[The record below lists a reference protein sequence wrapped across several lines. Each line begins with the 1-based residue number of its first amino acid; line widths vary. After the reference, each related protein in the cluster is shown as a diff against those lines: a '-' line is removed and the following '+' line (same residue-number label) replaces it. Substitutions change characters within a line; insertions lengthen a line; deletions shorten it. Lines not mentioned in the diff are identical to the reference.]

1 MTEMPNDPKDV
12 QLTQARMAA
21 EDAGASL
28 GGLMKGKRALVTG
41 VANERSIAWAI
52 AQAFHAESA
61 ELAFSYPGEAMERR
75 VRPLAESLGA
85 KAILD
90 MDVGSDEAIDATAAE
105 LRKVWDHLD
114 VLVPSIGYAPREALE
129 GRFADVTS
137 REAWRIALDVSA
149 YSLVGLARAF
159 KPMMRPGASI
169 VALTYY
175 GSEKVV
181 RNYNVMGVAKAALEC
196 ANRYLADDLG
206 QDGIRV
212 NCISAGPLKTLAAS
226 GIKGMRSMLAENAA
240 FTPLKRNIEQDDVA
254 RACLYLC
261 SDLARN
267 VTGEVLH
274 VDAGQN
280 ILGVVSMG

>member
-1 MTEMPNDPKDV
+1 MSPIDPKDV
-12 QLTQARMAA
+12 QVTQARM
-21 EDAGASL
+21 ETDDVRLSL
-28 GGLMKGKRALVTG
+28 GGLLRGKRALVTG

-52 AQAFHAESA
+52 AQAFHAEGA
-61 ELAFSYPGEAMERR
+61 ELAFTYPGEGMEKR
-75 VRPLAESLGA
+75 VRPLAETLNPA
-85 KAILD
+85 AILD
-90 MDVGSDEAIDATAAE
+90 MDVGSDDAIEATARTLAE
-105 LRKVWDHLD
+105 RWDRLD
-114 VLVPSIGYAPREALE
+114 ILVHSIGFAPREALD
-129 GRFADVTS
+129 GRFADVTT

-159 KPMMRPGASI
+159 KPLMRPGASI
-169 VALTYY
+169 VSLSYY

-196 ANRYLADDLG
+196 STRYLADDLG

-226 GIKGMRSMLAENAA
+226 GIKGMRTMLSDNAA
-240 FTPLKRNIEQDDVA
+240 KTPLRRNIEQDDVA
-254 RACLYLC
+254 RAALYLC

>member
-1 MTEMPNDPKDV
+1 MSPIDPKDV
-12 QLTQARMAA
+12 QVTQARM
-21 EDAGASL
+21 ETDDVRLSL
-28 GGLMKGKRALVTG
+28 GGLLRGKRALVTG

-52 AQAFHAESA
+52 AQAFHAEGA
-61 ELAFSYPGEAMERR
+61 ELAFTYPGEGMEKR
-75 VRPLAESLGA
+75 VRPLAETLNPA
-85 KAILD
+85 AILD
-90 MDVGSDEAIDATAAE
+90 MDVGSDDAIQATARTLAE
-105 LRKVWDHLD
+105 RWDRLD
-114 VLVPSIGYAPREALE
+114 ILVHSIGFAPREALD
-129 GRFADVTS
+129 GRFADVTT

-149 YSLVGLARAF
+149 YSLEGLARAF
-159 KPMMRPGASI
+159 KPLMRPGASI
-169 VALTYY
+169 VSLSYY

-196 ANRYLADDLG
+196 STRYLADDLG

-226 GIKGMRSMLAENAA
+226 GIKGMRTMLSDNAA
-240 FTPLKRNIEQDDVA
+240 KTPLRRNIEQDDVA
-254 RACLYLC
+254 RAALYLC